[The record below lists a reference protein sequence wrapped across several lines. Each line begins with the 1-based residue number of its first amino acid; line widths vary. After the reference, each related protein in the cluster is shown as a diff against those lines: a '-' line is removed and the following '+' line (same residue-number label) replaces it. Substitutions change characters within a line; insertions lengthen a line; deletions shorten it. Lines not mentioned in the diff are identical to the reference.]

1 MLGPLEVRTDG
12 DSGEILEVG
21 GVRLRA
27 LLIMLALRPGQFVP
41 ATQLIDGLWAE
52 AAPAGAAN
60 ALQALV
66 SRLRRAIPDAVIE
79 SRPAGYQLAL
89 DPQATDIVRFEQLAA
104 AGRAQ
109 LREDP
114 AAAGATLTRAL
125 GLWRGP
131 ALVDVAETDFGRA
144 AIARLDELRLAALEH
159 RIDADLRTPGQ
170 QLTAA
175 LVAELEGLVIAHP
188 MREPLAGLLMRAL
201 AASGRRGDALKVYE
215 QARQRLVGQLGVEP
229 SAELAA
235 LHLEIL
241 RADEPP
247 APPHRPAPPAPRPAQ
262 SASPSPAPPAT
273 NLRAA
278 LTSFVGRDAELA
290 QVAELLRT
298 HRLLTLTGP
307 GGAGKTRLAVEA
319 ARAEVDAMPD
329 GVWLVEL
336 APVTDP
342 ADVTSAV
349 LVALGLREQA
359 LLRAGRATAA
369 FPPRAEEQAD
379 ALGRLLDALARQQA
393 LLVLDNCEHLV
404 TAAATLADRVLAA
417 CPRVRIL
424 ATSREPLNITGEALW
439 TVGPLTLPPDPAV
452 TPSFYAERRGPGVTM
467 PVGRAAG
474 LTRNGET
481 ARIQDFAS
489 VRLLAQRAGA
499 VRPGFAVTEGNAAA
513 VARICRALD
522 GMPLAIELAAARL
535 RTMAPEQVA
544 TRLADR
550 FQLLTGGGR
559 TTVPRHQTLRA
570 VVDWSWDLLGEDE
583 RAVWRRF
590 SVFTGGATLE
600 AAEQVCSGSGI
611 RADQV
616 LDLLTALADKSLLTV
631 RHDPPRYVMLEIIRA
646 YGLERLAEAGERD
659 DLRQA
664 HAQYFLGL
672 ADRSQEYLRGGQQL
686 EWVRKLAE
694 DQDNLHAAIRGA
706 VTAGDADTAVGLV
719 GALGWYWWLRS
730 LKTEGAELAAE
741 ALAIAGEAAA
751 GEDGT
756 ERLALAYTM
765 GALLAG
771 DASRSESAAEWFR
784 IATELAARVPD
795 PRIPL
800 LRLVGPIR
808 AMFGS
813 VFDGV
818 PASPDA
824 FNEAVDAGD
833 PWVSATARILRGHL
847 TLNFGRLHARAEAD
861 FLQAAETFGALG
873 ERWGRSAALGG
884 LGMLEAWRGEHLAAA
899 DHYRQ
904 AAGLA
909 AELGSAEDETQC
921 RLWLAREL
929 WLLGEK
935 DRARDELARAQR
947 NAGRLG
953 LREVMALAAY
963 TAGDLARLD
972 GKSESARAHLL
983 RAIELS
989 SHVNV
994 ALQIRAVAATSLGYL
1009 AGAEGDLDAARRWHA
1024 EALEIARSAADA
1036 PVMATALVGLADL
1049 ALREGDP
1056 AWSATLLGAGLSIR
1070 GTIDRSAEDEARV
1083 AADARTALGDAPFE
1097 DAYQRGQYVTVDTL
1111 AALITATP
1119 GA

>member
-1 MLGPLEVRTDG
+1 MRPSRGR
-12 DSGEILEVG
+12 SGC
-21 GVRLRA
+21 
-27 LLIMLALRPGQFVP
+27 
-41 ATQLIDGLWAE
+41 
-52 AAPAGAAN
+52 GAA
-60 ALQALV
+60 
-66 SRLRRAIPDAVIE
+66 RRWSTSP
-79 SRPAGYQLAL
+79 RPTSAG
-89 DPQATDIVRFEQLAA
+89 P
-104 AGRAQ
+104 
-109 LREDP
+109 P
-114 AAAGATLTRAL
+114 
-125 GLWRGP
+125 
-131 ALVDVAETDFGRA
+131 
-144 AIARLDELRLAALEH
+144 IARLDELRLATLEH

-201 AASGRRGDALKVYE
+201 AASGRRGAALEVYE
-215 QARQRLVGQLGVEP
+215 QARQRLVEQLGVAP

-235 LHLEIL
+235 LHLKML
-241 RADEPP
+241 RADDPAVP
-247 APPHRPAPPAPRPAQ
+247 APAPALAPASAPAPAPAPRAA
-262 SASPSPAPPAT
+262 ASPGPRPPTT

-290 QVAELLRT
+290 QVAELLRA

-319 ARAEVDAMPD
+319 ARAEVDEMPG

-349 LVALGLREQA
+349 LAALGLREQA
-359 LLRAGRATAA
+359 LLYAGRATAA

-404 TAAATLADRVLAA
+404 AAAATLADRVLAA

-452 TPSFYAERRGPGVTM
+452 TPSFYAERRGPGVTL
-467 PVGRAAG
+467 PPGSAAG
-474 LTRNGET
+474 PTGNGET
-481 ARIQDFAS
+481 GRIQDFAS

-499 VRPGFAVTEGNAAA
+499 VRPGFEVSEGNAAA

-570 VVDWSWDLLGEDE
+570 VVDWSWDLLDEDE

-590 SVFTGGATLE
+590 AVFTGGATLE
-600 AAEQVCSGSGI
+600 AAEQVCAGSGI
-611 RADQV
+611 RADEV

-631 RHDPPRYVMLEIIRA
+631 RHDPPRYAMLEIIRA

-659 DLRQA
+659 ELRQA
-664 HAQYFLGL
+664 HAQYFLRL

-694 DQDNLHAAIRGA
+694 DQDNLYATIRGA

-751 GEDGT
+751 DEDGT

-771 DASRSESAAEWFR
+771 DAARSESSLEWFR
-784 IATELAARVPD
+784 IATELASRVPD
-795 PRIPL
+795 PRNPL

-813 VFDGV
+813 VIEGS
-818 PASPDA
+818 SPRLT
-824 FNEAVDAGD
+824 
-833 PWVSATARILRGHL
+833 PSTRPSTTRTRG
-847 TLNFGRLHARAEAD
+847 
-861 FLQAAETFGALG
+861 
-873 ERWGRSAALGG
+873 
-884 LGMLEAWRGEHLAAA
+884 
-899 DHYRQ
+899 
-904 AAGLA
+904 
-909 AELGSAEDETQC
+909 
-921 RLWLAREL
+921 
-929 WLLGEK
+929 
-935 DRARDELARAQR
+935 
-947 NAGRLG
+947 
-953 LREVMALAAY
+953 
-963 TAGDLARLD
+963 
-972 GKSESARAHLL
+972 
-983 RAIELS
+983 
-989 SHVNV
+989 
-994 ALQIRAVAATSLGYL
+994 
-1009 AGAEGDLDAARRWHA
+1009 
-1024 EALEIARSAADA
+1024 
-1036 PVMATALVGLADL
+1036 
-1049 ALREGDP
+1049 
-1056 AWSATLLGAGLSIR
+1056 
-1070 GTIDRSAEDEARV
+1070 
-1083 AADARTALGDAPFE
+1083 
-1097 DAYQRGQYVTVDTL
+1097 
-1111 AALITATP
+1111 
-1119 GA
+1119 